1 MKKFIYFSAPW
12 CGPCRQLG
20 PIMDEVATQVE
31 VQKVNVDDN
40 PELSQHYGIRNIPT
54 VVLTE
59 DGNEIGRKLG
69 LNPKQAYLN
78 MYGSNV

>member
-20 PIMDEVATQVE
+20 PIMDEVAAQVE

-40 PELSQHYGIRNIPT
+40 PSLAQHYGIRNVPT

-59 DGNEIGRKLG
+59 DGNEIGRKVG

-78 MYGSNV
+78 MYGSNA